1 MTPLLTPSKLS
12 PAAELTGDFSGM
24 PPRAHTSIRSFIR
37 LCWIFHVCCFSFSV
51 SSSRTGARELFTFEP
66 QHPASDQK
74 RALMGLSWRD
84 PGTARRLMGGE
95 RLGGQVDRGPGDL
108 LLVSLT
114 LSLPHLPYLTQS
126 VDSKKHRLPPK
137 FYIWVQPPL
146 YTVNSFIHTCHSYLH
161 PVMLQTL
168 RF

>member
-1 MTPLLTPSKLS
+1 MTPLLTPSKLC
-12 PAAELTGDFSGM
+12 PAAELTGDFSRM
-24 PPRAHTSIRSFIR
+24 PPRAHMSIGSFTR
-37 LCWIFHVCCFSFSV
+37 LCWIFHVCCFFSV

-66 QHPASDQK
+66 QRPASDQK
-74 RALMGLSWRD
+74 RALTGLCWRD
-84 PGTARRLMGGE
+84 TGTARRLT
-95 RLGGQVDRGPGDL
+95 GGQVDRGPGDL

-146 YTVNSFIHTCHSYLH
+146 YTVNSSIHTCRSSLH